1 MAEEDEYRQQQQ
13 QHHHPYRS
21 MASANIKSASDGSI
35 SQLHVNVSDL
45 DAIFDSAG
53 VPPPTTT
60 ISTIAVQ
67 AGDAQI
73 ILAIHRVTFI
83 LRLITLSVSSFLFFL
98 ECGRCSCTHSTNG
111 TSFNGYWFESR

>member
-1 MAEEDEYRQQQQ
+1 MAEEDEQQQQQQ
-13 QHHHPYRS
+13 QHHHPYRT

-53 VPPPTTT
+53 IPPTTTT

-73 ILAIHRVTFI
+73 ILAILRVNHFSINQMICNINFI
-83 LRLITLSVSSFLFFL
+83 SYFK
-98 ECGRCSCTHSTNG
+98 
-111 TSFNGYWFESR
+111 